1 MKIEEA
7 TKEELIWLLKE
18 LTECTVITIEG
29 VEERLDEI
37 SSLFRKK
44 KEDD

>member
-18 LTECTVITIEG
+18 LTECTAITIEG
-29 VEERLDEI
+29 VEERLDDI
-37 SSLFRKK
+37 RALFRKD